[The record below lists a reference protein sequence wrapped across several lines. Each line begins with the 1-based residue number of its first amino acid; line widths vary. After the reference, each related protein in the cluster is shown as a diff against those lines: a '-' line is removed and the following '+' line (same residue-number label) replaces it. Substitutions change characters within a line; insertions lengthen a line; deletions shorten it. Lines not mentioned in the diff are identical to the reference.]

1 MGSGRIRDP
10 LFTYILFTSA
20 PQAHD
25 PQEGVSEQAERE
37 VAVPGLPAPHLV
49 VIETDLP
56 LCFRETILYCPAILA
71 DFDQF
76 LDGRP
81 LGAVGLVETEGVR
94 VFGVTAEQQPSTHV
108 LGRMG
113 G

>member
-1 MGSGRIRDP
+1 VR
-10 LFTYILFTSA
+10 
-20 PQAHD
+20 
-25 PQEGVSEQAERE
+25 EQAERD
-37 VAVPGLPAPHLV
+37 VAVPSVPAPHLI

-56 LCFRETILYCPAILA
+56 LCFRETILYGPAILA
-71 DFDQF
+71 DLDQF

-81 LGAVGLVETEGVR
+81 LGAVGLVETEVVR